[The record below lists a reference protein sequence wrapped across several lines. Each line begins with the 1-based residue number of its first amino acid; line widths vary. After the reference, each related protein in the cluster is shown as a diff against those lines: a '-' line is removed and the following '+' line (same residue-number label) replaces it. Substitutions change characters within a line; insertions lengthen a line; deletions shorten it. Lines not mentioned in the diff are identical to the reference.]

1 MVDFAARW
9 VSLSLLLVMP
19 LVAACGDDTGQAG
32 DIADG
37 TTPDSD
43 DAIDTL
49 APDTADAIDTL
60 APDTTDTHEPDDAD
74 DADTIDTA
82 APDTADARDTH
93 EPDDVDTIEP
103 DDVDTADTI
112 APDISDDADT
122 FAPDTADDTTE
133 DTADTT
139 PDDTAD
145 TTLVDTTPP
154 DPCAAPAPDCTSGL
168 GLCAFGV
175 SRCDSQTGWS
185 ACDYGAA
192 HEDDEHLC
200 DGFDNDCDGTTDE
213 GCACPVQGACGAR
226 TLSRL
231 DLADDAGA
239 NTWAIEQRAGG
250 DLAFAGELSDGGA
263 LIGVTTLG
271 GAPVWLQG
279 YRGGSRPV
287 FRDLEPLPD
296 GGLIAAGWV
305 DLPAP
310 AGREV
315 LVARLDAS
323 GAIVWAQTYGTTGND
338 AAYGLDVRGQRAVLA
353 GEVGQAMLFLELD
366 LDGALVDAKTLKV
379 GTSIEHARDVTFGVD
394 GRVVVFGESYDN
406 TGRAP
411 VLVDPETRAA
421 SLVAS
426 HDAISSRIRPTR
438 DGGFLLSGL
447 VYGYEGDTGV
457 AYTAKLDK
465 DFARVF
471 FVTQN
476 ESYAMLYDTV
486 ELTGGG
492 LLGGGSNAWAM
503 VVAYDA
509 NGTARG
515 GSVYRPLTF
524 GRNEAR
530 GLTALPDGGF
540 AAVVT
545 DGSSGTWI
553 VRGPPSGGAGTCTRV
568 DAWWATTTSTRTV
581 TAKTATTN
589 ALALTAASILLTPE
603 PITVTRSEI
612 CTAPSY

>member
-60 APDTTDTHEPDDAD
+60 APDTTDTYESDTAD

-93 EPDDVDTIEP
+93 EPDDADTI
-103 DDVDTADTI
+103 DTNDVDTADTI
-112 APDISDDADT
+112 APDTSDDADT
-122 FAPDTADDTTE
+122 FAPDTADTTPDDTTE

-139 PDDTAD
+139 PADTAD

-213 GCACPVQGACGAR
+213 GCACPAQGACGAR

-296 GGLIAAGWV
+296 GGLIA
-305 DLPAP
+305 
-310 AGREV
+310 
-315 LVARLDAS
+315 
-323 GAIVWAQTYGTTGND
+323 
-338 AAYGLDVRGQRAVLA
+338 
-353 GEVGQAMLFLELD
+353 
-366 LDGALVDAKTLKV
+366 
-379 GTSIEHARDVTFGVD
+379 
-394 GRVVVFGESYDN
+394 
-406 TGRAP
+406 
-411 VLVDPETRAA
+411 
-421 SLVAS
+421 
-426 HDAISSRIRPTR
+426 
-438 DGGFLLSGL
+438 
-447 VYGYEGDTGV
+447 
-457 AYTAKLDK
+457 
-465 DFARVF
+465 
-471 FVTQN
+471 
-476 ESYAMLYDTV
+476 
-486 ELTGGG
+486 
-492 LLGGGSNAWAM
+492 
-503 VVAYDA
+503 
-509 NGTARG
+509 
-515 GSVYRPLTF
+515 
-524 GRNEAR
+524 
-530 GLTALPDGGF
+530 
-540 AAVVT
+540 
-545 DGSSGTWI
+545 
-553 VRGPPSGGAGTCTRV
+553 
-568 DAWWATTTSTRTV
+568 
-581 TAKTATTN
+581 
-589 ALALTAASILLTPE
+589 
-603 PITVTRSEI
+603 
-612 CTAPSY
+612 